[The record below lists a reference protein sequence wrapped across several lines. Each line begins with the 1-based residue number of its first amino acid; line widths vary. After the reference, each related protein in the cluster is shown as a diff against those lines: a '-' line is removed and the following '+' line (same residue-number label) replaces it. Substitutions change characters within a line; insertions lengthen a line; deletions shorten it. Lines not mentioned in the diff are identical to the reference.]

1 MSQHNRRERENFL
14 RDIERIVNENPALKK
29 KLQNL
34 WLIPPDDSVP
44 EHKIRKIN
52 QRAFIACR
60 EEISHSKSLA
70 Q

>member
-14 RDIERIVNENPALKK
+14 RDIERIVNENPQLKK

-34 WLIPPDDSVP
+34 WLIPPDDSVS
-44 EHKIRKIN
+44 EQKIREHN

-60 EEISHSKSLA
+60 EDHSHTTSLA
-70 Q
+70 E

>member
-14 RDIERIVNENPALKK
+14 RDIERIVNENPQLKK

-34 WLIPPDDSVP
+34 WLIPPDDSVS
-44 EHKIRKIN
+44 EHKIRELN

-60 EEISHSKSLA
+60 EDTSHTTSLA
-70 Q
+70 E

>member
-1 MSQHNRRERENFL
+1 LSQERRRERENFL

-34 WLIPPDDSVP
+34 WLIPPDDSVS
-44 EHKIRKIN
+44 EKKIRELN

-60 EEISHSKSLA
+60 EDHSHTTSLA
-70 Q
+70 E

>member
-34 WLIPPDDSVP
+34 WLIPPDNSVP
-44 EHKIRKIN
+44 EQKIRELN

-60 EEISHSKSLA
+60 EENSHTTSLA
-70 Q
+70 E

>member
-1 MSQHNRRERENFL
+1 MSQQRRRERENFL
-14 RDIERIVNENPALKK
+14 RDIENIVNENPALKK
-29 KLQNL
+29 KLQHL

-44 EHKIRKIN
+44 AHKIREIN

-60 EEISHSKSLA
+60 EENSHTTSLV